1 MVIVKFKI
9 ELDGVVRMLDRR
21 RDVSCSYLSL
31 SLFCFLFYN
40 WFYERTKF
48 TCIFCHT
55 CTYTHR
61 TKWPRLMILSN
72 ENLEYLQYDF
82 TRTATSIYLFIT
94 KNTRNLM
101 KNFENGYQSNEKKL
115 KKYKSKMNSISM
127 KFC

>member
-1 MVIVKFKI
+1 
-9 ELDGVVRMLDRR
+9 
-21 RDVSCSYLSL
+21 
-31 SLFCFLFYN
+31 
-40 WFYERTKF
+40 
-48 TCIFCHT
+48 
-55 CTYTHR
+55 
-61 TKWPRLMILSN
+61 MILSN